1 MAELGHAGALP
12 DGDPPRT
19 ELRQQLLQCARRAEG
34 EEGRAVVRGCAG
46 AGERDGCLALG
57 RLLMQEVRPLG
68 CDWVFQQDEYVI
80 WVPCELR
87 ITGRIWGEA
96 YRSW

>member
-1 MAELGHAGALP
+1 MAELGQASNLP
-12 DGDPPRT
+12 HGDPPRT
-19 ELRQQLLQCARRAEG
+19 ELRQQLFQCARRAEG
-34 EEGRAVVRGCAG
+34 EEGRAIVRGCAW
-46 AGERDGCLALG
+46 AGERDGCLALR

-80 WVPCELR
+80 WVSCELR
-87 ITGRIWGEA
+87 IGEHIWGEA